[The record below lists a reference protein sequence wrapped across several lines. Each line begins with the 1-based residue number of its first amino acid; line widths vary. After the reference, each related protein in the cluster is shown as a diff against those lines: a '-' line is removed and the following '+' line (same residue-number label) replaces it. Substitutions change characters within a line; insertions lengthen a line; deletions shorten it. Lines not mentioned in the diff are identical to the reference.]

1 MADEGI
7 NGKPN
12 TARSYRT
19 SLIDDNAVISLNLKW
34 FGQIIVLIG
43 ALVYG
48 YWRIESRITE
58 LEQRMGSADDQIS
71 DLISR
76 HIADEQSRYAEME
89 KEIEWYQKELNLIP
103 FSWKKKKRK

>member
-12 TARSYRT
+12 TARCYRT

-89 KEIEWYQKELNLIP
+89 KDIDWYQKELTLNP

>member
-19 SLIDDNAVISLNLKW
+19 SLIDDNAVISVNLKW

-89 KEIEWYQKELNLIP
+89 KEIEWYQKELNLNP

>member
-48 YWRIESRITE
+48 YWRIESRITK

-89 KEIEWYQKELNLIP
+89 KEIEWYQKELNLNP

>member
-89 KEIEWYQKELNLIP
+89 KEIEWYQKELNLNH

>member
-89 KEIEWYQKELNLIP
+89 KEIEWYQKELNLNP